1 MPRETWATRIGFIL
15 AAVGS
20 AVGLGNIWRFPWV
33 TAENGGSAFLVVYLA
48 IVLLVGVPGLL
59 GEFVIG
65 RRSNRNPVG
74 ALRSLSGS
82 NVWGAWGVFYVFT
95 SVVLISFYSVVG
107 GWILRYLVESG
118 LALVGSG
125 PAYFANP
132 GRYFGGVATGLD
144 AVAFHL
150 AFLALTAVVV
160 LGGVRRGIELGTKV
174 MMPAVLV
181 LLVGLAAWAGTRS
194 GAAEAYAFYLR
205 FDLATVRENF
215 FAVLGPA
222 AGQALF
228 TLSLG
233 AGTMVTYASYLGED
247 RSLPFDGAT
256 VALLN
261 TVVGVLAGL
270 VVFPLLFSLGIS
282 PGETGTGPGALF
294 VGLAGAFSQL
304 PGGVLIATAFFAVVT
319 LAALSSSISMLE
331 IPVAFLVDE
340 YDVERRVAVAGV
352 SAVVVVTGSVCA
364 LDAAVFGF
372 VAGTLVN
379 VLLTGGLAAFLV
391 FVGWVMG
398 RDALDEYL
406 TGAGGVASAL
416 STPWL
421 FGAGTVLPIFLL
433 FTLLTTFGMDA
444 TLGFWPT
451 VGTAVA
457 LGVVVFAGVRGDRS
471 SA

>member
-1 MPRETWATRIGFIL
+1 MTRETWATRIGFIL

-33 TAENGGSAFLVVYLA
+33 AAENGGSAFLAVYLG

-65 RRSNRNPVG
+65 RRANRSPAG

-82 NVWGAWGVFYVFT
+82 NVWGAWGLFYVVT
-95 SVVLISFYSVVG
+95 AIALISFYSVVG
-107 GWILRYLVESG
+107 GWILRYFVESS
-118 LALVGSG
+118 LALAGTG
-125 PAYFANP
+125 PTYFANP
-132 GRYFGGVATGLD
+132 GQYFGGVSAGLD
-144 AVAFHL
+144 AVGFHVL
-150 AFLALTAVVV
+150 FLALTAIIV
-160 LGGVRRGIELGTKV
+160 LAGVRRGIELGTKV

-181 LLVGLAAWAGTRS
+181 LLVGLAVWAGTQS
-194 GAAEAYAFYLR
+194 GAADAYAFYLR
-205 FDLATVRENF
+205 FDAATVRENF
-215 FAVLGPA
+215 FGVLGPA

-233 AGTMVTYASYLGED
+233 AGTMVTYASYVDED
-247 RSLPFDGAT
+247 RSLAFDGT
-256 VALLN
+256 TIALLN
-261 TVVGVLAGL
+261 TAVGVLAGL

-282 PGETGTGPGALF
+282 PGETGTGAGALF

-340 YDVERRVAVAGV
+340 YGVERRTAVAGV
-352 SAVVVVTGSVCA
+352 GSVVAVTGSVCA
-364 LDAAVFGF
+364 LDPAIFGF
-372 VAGTLVN
+372 VAGTLVDI
-379 VLLTGGLAAFLV
+379 LLTAGLTGFLV

-398 RDALDEYL
+398 RDALDEFRS
-406 TGAGGVASAL
+406 GAGGVATAL

-421 FGAGTVLPIFLL
+421 FAVGALLPVFLV

-444 TLGFWPT
+444 RLGFWPT
-451 VGTAVA
+451 VATAAA
-457 LGVVVFAGVRGDRS
+457 LAVVIFAGVRGEPE
-471 SA
+471 AA